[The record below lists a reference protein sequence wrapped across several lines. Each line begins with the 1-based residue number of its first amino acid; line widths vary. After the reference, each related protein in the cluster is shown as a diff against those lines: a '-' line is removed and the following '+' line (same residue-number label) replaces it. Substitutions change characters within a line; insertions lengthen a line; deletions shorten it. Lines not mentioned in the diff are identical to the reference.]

1 MNFIEEVMEAAPA
14 SRLGIVAI
22 DAEGIRREWYY
33 GELIARSAG
42 LSGAMAARGV
52 ERRDVVMTL
61 VGSRIEWVLA
71 MLACFRMGAV
81 AMPCNPQLRRHD
93 LQLRVNAAD
102 PKLCIGEN
110 GLLAELPDGVSS
122 MTLSEVTD
130 ALDEDVPQETPAD
143 VADLDPDEPAVTIFT
158 SGTTGEPRGV
168 VYPQR
173 YLLGQRLQAEHWF
186 GAREGE
192 LAWCTAAPGW
202 SKSTRNVF
210 IAPWLEGA
218 AALIHDARFDPA
230 ERLQIIER
238 ERVNV
243 LCQAPTEYRML
254 AKRAE
259 LRPIPSLRRVVSAG
273 EPLNPEVIRLFRE
286 RMGVAI
292 GDGYGQT
299 ETGPVTG
306 MRPDE
311 DDPARDGSMGRPLP
325 GIEVRIAEPD
335 GAIEGRPTEGELQVR
350 PETVPT
356 FFSHYLDAAP
366 FDGEWW
372 PTGDHVRQD
381 EDGYLWFEG
390 RDDDIIITAGYRVGP
405 FEVESAL
412 VSHPAVAEAAAIPAP
427 DEERGSVVRAIVVLA
442 DGEPSERLAAELQE
456 HVKRVTAPYK
466 YPRIVEFADSLPKTS
481 SGKIRRAEL
490 RRPA

>member
-1 MNFIEEVMEAAPA
+1 MNFIVEVLEPAPA
-14 SRLGIVAI
+14 PPPGVVAI
-22 DAEGIRREWYY
+22 DASGNRREWYF

-52 ERRDVVMTL
+52 ERGDVVMTL
-61 VGSRIEWVLA
+61 VGSRIEWVLG

-93 LQLRVNAAD
+93 LELRVNAAD
-102 PKLCIGEN
+102 PKLCIGED
-110 GLLAELPDGVSS
+110 GLLAELPNGVSS

-143 VADLDPDEPAVTIFT
+143 VADLDPDEPAVIIFT

-210 IAPWLEGA
+210 TAPWLEGA
-218 AALIHDARFDPA
+218 TALLHEGRFEPA
-230 ERLQIIER
+230 ERLAIADR
-238 ERVNV
+238 EGVNV
-243 LCQAPTEYRML
+243 LCQAPTEYRMI
-254 AKRAE
+254 ARRAE
-259 LRPIPSLRRVVSAG
+259 LRPIPSLRHLVSAG
-273 EPLNPEVIRLFRE
+273 EPLNPEVIRAFRE
-286 RMGVAI
+286 EVGLAI
-292 GDGYGQT
+292 HDGYGQT

-311 DDPARDGSMGRPLP
+311 DPRDGSMGRPLP
-325 GIEVRIAEPD
+325 GIEVRVLD
-335 GAIEGRPTEGELQVR
+335 GELQVR
-350 PETVPT
+350 PETCPT
-356 FFSHYLDAAP
+356 FFSRYLDSEP

-372 PTGDHVRQD
+372 ATGDHVREED
-381 EDGYLWFEG
+381 DGYLWFEG
-390 RDDDIIITAGYRVGP
+390 REDDVIISAGYRIGP

-412 VSHPAVAEAAAIPAP
+412 LTHPAVAEAAVVSAP
-427 DEERGSVVRAIVVLA
+427 DPERGSVVRAVVVLR
-442 DGEPSERLAAELQE
+442 DGEPGPAMEGELQR

-466 YPRIVEFADSLPKTS
+466 YPRIVEFTDSLPKTS
-481 SGKIRRAEL
+481 SGKIKRAAL
-490 RRPA
+490 RGS

>member
-1 MNFIEEVMEAAPA
+1 VNFIEEVMEAAPA